1 VTTTG
6 RLFGIRTLRQQ
17 APRLSLVESRL
28 REIAGDLLALWKAE
42 DTTPDATPK
51 QQIEAKGYLAR
62 FAEQANVRLP
72 SVASAGQLG
81 DGDGLLGHR
90 KRNLFY
96 LFGAAIV
103 IYLLLP
109 QAGGLGQTWLVLR
122 TVRWGW
128 LVAGVFVLPAV
139 YFAAA
144 IALRGAVNR
153 PLGLKRTAL
162 VQLAGSFASK
172 LTPKGLGGMGVN
184 QRYLEQSG
192 VERPV
197 AVAGIALNMAAGL
210 VVHMTSLIAVSALLG
225 LRGVAAVNLPVPWPY
240 IVVFAVVIALLGIIV
255 LVLLPGIRREA
266 TAAIVAAA
274 KGLLDVLRTPAQAA
288 KLFSGVAG
296 VTAANVLMLTAALN
310 AFGVQPSLL
319 RVGAVYLG
327 GEALASASPT
337 PGHLGAIEGVLV
349 ANLTTMGVQT
359 GPAVA
364 GVLVYRLLGFWLP
377 IIPGLLALRYLR
389 RQQLL

>member
-1 VTTTG
+1 M
-6 RLFGIRTLRQQ
+6 RTLRQQ
-17 APRLSLVESRL
+17 ALRLSLGSAKL
-28 REIAGDLLALWKAE
+28 REIAS
-42 DTTPDATPK
+42 T
-51 QQIEAKGYLAR
+51 
-62 FAEQANVRLP
+62 
-72 SVASAGQLG
+72 GQLG
-81 DGDGLLGHR
+81 DGDGLLANR
-90 KRNLFY
+90 IRNLVY
-96 LFGAAIV
+96 LFGAALV

-109 QAGGLGQTWLVLR
+109 QAGGLDQTWLVLR

-128 LVAGVFVLPAV
+128 LVAGALVLPAV

-144 IALRGAVNR
+144 MALRGAVNR
-153 PLGLKRTAL
+153 PLGLRRTAL
-162 VQLAGSFASK
+162 VQLAGSFANK

-210 VVHMTSLIAVSALLG
+210 VVHMTSLLAVSAVLG
-225 LRGVAAVNLPVPWPY
+225 LRGAESVNLSVPWPY
-240 IVVFAVVIALLGIIV
+240 LVVFVVVIALLGIIV
-255 LVLLPGIRREA
+255 WVLLPGLRREA
-266 TAAIVAAA
+266 MAAIVAAA
-274 KGLLDVLRTPAQAA
+274 KGLLDILRTPAQAA

-310 AFGVQPSLL
+310 AFGVHPSMLK
-319 RVGAVYLG
+319 VGAVYLG

-349 ANLTTMGVQT
+349 ANLTTLGVQT

-389 RQQLL
+389 RQQVL